1 MEWNED
7 KRNGELAM
15 LIAKNSLKFG
25 ENNTEYFMNDP

>member
-15 LIAKNSLKFG
+15 LIAKISLKFG
-25 ENNTEYFMNDP
+25 ENNRVLVFHE